1 MRSSLPV
8 GATTPSC
15 LGATLQHCYFSILA
29 TTEYGTTRRE
39 AGSYGDQSGR
49 DTPFAKA
56 FASGFDGY
64 IITLLLV
71 GPDAG
76 SPWYLWWCFNCLYLR
91 CWCFNVS
98 QLTLSLLLAW
108 LLMMGID
115 LHQLEPPNET
125 PSEPKHNE
133 RWCNKSQSDLDTISI
148 HPFPIDPLLIR
159 LKHKRQEQRKQ
170 LR

>member
-1 MRSSLPV
+1 
-8 GATTPSC
+8 

-71 GPDAG
+71 GPDA
-76 SPWYLWWCFNCLYLR
+76 R
-91 CWCFNVS
+91 
-98 QLTLSLLLAW
+98 
-108 LLMMGID
+108 I
-115 LHQLEPPNET
+115 
-125 PSEPKHNE
+125 
-133 RWCNKSQSDLDTISI
+133 
-148 HPFPIDPLLIR
+148 PLIFVL
-159 LKHKRQEQRKQ
+159 LKHCYFRSWKDY
-170 LR
+170 